1 MLADGNLIQLG
12 IIITPLKPNIGEK
25 MKRILMVLLIAT
37 LLLTAC
43 GAKSDVASTGS
54 DDPSAAGS
62 TEVAS
67 EPQDNSAVAA
77 ASKDDLSGALNIL
90 LGTTDTPSVFESYH
104 LEMVLDTPQA
114 NDDYTAVVN
123 EKVSISADVA
133 GKNVHILQIDPGETT
148 PKEGYIISD
157 TDKEYKLVDGV
168 WQEMMGQIA
177 LGWAMWPMQVVMPYA
192 YTTSVY
198 AGKLDIEEVD
208 GRKAIAYELDTAKAD
223 AALLA
228 SMKAFGLGEFTGTGK
243 VWIDKETGALLKLQ
257 LDYTQDVYN
266 ADASAVVAPGTG
278 SITMEVSKVNQVT
291 VTSPQ

>member
-1 MLADGNLIQLG
+1 
-12 IIITPLKPNIGEK
+12 
-25 MKRILMVLLIAT
+25 MKRILMVLLIAA
-37 LLLTAC
+37 LLLSAC
-43 GAKSDVASTGS
+43 GAKTDAVPTNSDTSST
-54 DDPSAAGS
+54 SATEA

-77 ASKDDLSGALNIL
+77 ASNDDLSGALNIL

-114 NDDYTAVVN
+114 NDDDTAVVN
-123 EKVSISADVA
+123 EKISISADVA

-148 PKEGYIISD
+148 PKEGYIIGD
-157 TDKEYKLVDGV
+157 TDKEYKLVDGA

-198 AGKLDIEEVD
+198 AGKLDTEDLD
-208 GRKAIAYELDTAKAD
+208 GRKAIAYHLDTTKAD
-223 AALLA
+223 PALLA
-228 SMKAFGLGEFTGTGK
+228 SMKAFGLGDFTGTGK

-257 LDYTQDVYN
+257 LDYTEDIFN
-266 ADASAVVAPGTG
+266 GDASAVVAPGTG
-278 SITMEVSKVNQVT
+278 SITMEVSKVGQVT

>member
-1 MLADGNLIQLG
+1 
-12 IIITPLKPNIGEK
+12 
-25 MKRILMVLLIAT
+25 MKRILMILLIAA

-43 GAKSDVASTGS
+43 GAKSNAASTNS
-54 DDPSAAGS
+54 DDSSAAGS

-67 EPQDNSAVAA
+67 EPQENSAVAA
-77 ASKDDLSGALNIL
+77 ASKDDLSGALNTL
-90 LGTTDTPSVFESYH
+90 LGTTDTPSPFASYH
-104 LEMVLDTPQA
+104 LEMVLDTPKA
-114 NDDYTAVVN
+114 NDDDTAVVN

-148 PKEGYIISD
+148 AKEGYIIGD

-198 AGKLDIEEVD
+198 AGKLGVEDVD
-208 GRKAIAYELDTAKAD
+208 GRKAIAYVLDTTKAD
-223 AALLA
+223 AALLE
-228 SMKAFGLGEFTGTGK
+228 SMKAFGLGEFTGSGK

-257 LDYTQDVYN
+257 LNYTEDVSK
-266 ADASAVVAPGTG
+266 ADASAVIAQGTG
-278 SITMEVSKVNQVT
+278 SITMEVSKVGQVT